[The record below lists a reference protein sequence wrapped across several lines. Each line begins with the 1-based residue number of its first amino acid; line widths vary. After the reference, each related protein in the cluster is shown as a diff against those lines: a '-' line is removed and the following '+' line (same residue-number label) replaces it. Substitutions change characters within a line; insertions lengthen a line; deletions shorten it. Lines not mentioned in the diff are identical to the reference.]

1 MDFLRL
7 GKDPIQ
13 PDQPAGAEIRYSPEY
28 EALQAEMDKLSL
40 PRLAGT
46 MDWEKVVGQASA
58 LLADKSKDLLVAS
71 YLALAL
77 VYTKKVEGLITG
89 LKIYRDLM
97 ENFWETLFPAK
108 NRIRARVRA
117 VEWWLEKTETA
128 LKALGSVS
136 LSPEQTSSLQADMA
150 KIDEI
155 LRQNTEEAPS
165 LHVLQEFLNS
175 LAVSGDEAP
184 AEPPPPSA
192 QSKPPAGEPKTTKEE
207 KSDAAEALSSPGD
220 AQKVFNLGLQR
231 VREAANF
238 LAGSNPAD
246 PGSYRWARMA
256 AWAAVEGLP
265 PHTDGRTRI
274 PPPPEAIRRVLTD
287 LRNKGDWQTLLKSS
301 QEKLSQFIFWID
313 LNRWAAEA
321 LNGLGPSYQAAGEAV
336 CRETAF
342 LLCRLPGLE
351 NLAFSDGTPFAD
363 EATKGWL
370 KGIGL
375 QSGSPAGGSL
385 PATGPAAGEDGGE
398 MEKEVEKAQKLIR
411 EGKLPEALGGLQ
423 QKLKA
428 AVSRKEKLL
437 WQLWAAQLLLN
448 AGKPRLARPY
458 LEQILKDVDFYQ
470 TETWDPE
477 LALRCLK
484 AVLSGFQLMPEPSL
498 KEAAKEILNR
508 IAKLDLNE
516 AIRLGLG

>member
-1 MDFLRL
+1 MDFLQL
-7 GKDPIQ
+7 GKNPIQ

-46 MDWEKVVGQASA
+46 MDWEKVVVQASA
-58 LLADKSKDLLVAS
+58 ILAGKSKDLLVAS

-77 VYTKKVEGLITG
+77 IYTKKIEGLAIG

-97 ENFWETLFPAK
+97 ESFWETLFPAK
-108 NRIRARVRA
+108 NRMRARMRA

-136 LSPEQTSSLQADMA
+136 LSSEQASALQADVA

-155 LRQNTEEAPS
+155 LRRNNEEAPS
-165 LHVLQEFLNS
+165 LHVLRDFLNS
-175 LAVSGDEAP
+175 PAASEDQPP
-184 AEPPPPSA
+184 AEGAPPS
-192 QSKPPAGEPKTTKEE
+192 PAGQAQPRKEE
-207 KSDAAEALSSPGD
+207 KAEVAETLATTGD

-231 VREAANF
+231 IREAANF
-238 LAGSNPAD
+238 LSGSNPAD
-246 PGSYRWARMA
+246 PASYRWARIA
-256 AWAAVEGLP
+256 AWSMVEGLP

-274 PPPPEAIRRVLTD
+274 PPPPEPVRKGLTD
-287 LRNKGDWQTLLKSS
+287 LRNKGDWQALLKSS
-301 QEKLSQFIFWID
+301 QEKISQFIFWMD
-313 LNRWAAEA
+313 LNRWAAES
-321 LNGLGPSYQAAGEAV
+321 LNGLGPPYQAAGDAV
-336 CRETAF
+336 CGETAF
-342 LLCRLPGLE
+342 LLHRLPGLE
-351 NLAFSDGTPFAD
+351 NLAFSDGAPFAD

-375 QSGSPAGGSL
+375 QSGSFTAGSM
-385 PATGPAAGEDGGE
+385 PPSASASTGDAGE
-398 MEKEVEKAQKLIR
+398 MEKETEKAQKLIR

-423 QKLKA
+423 QRLKA

-437 WQLWAAQLLLN
+437 WQLAVAQLLLN

-458 LEQILKDVDFYQ
+458 LEQILKDVDLYQ
-470 TETWDPE
+470 MEAWDPD

-484 AVLSGFQLMPEPSL
+484 AALNGFNAMQDSAL